1 MAQRKPHKQNNEKN
15 TVSKEY
21 VWRQNVP
28 ASLPEQPQDFEPQ
41 RTQIPEV
48 DYDAEAEYKKKLE
61 ARKRAEESRAQR
73 QVSNS
78 DDRRAE
84 GRQNVS
90 QERRSAQRPA
100 RLKTASSST
109 SARRSKEAGPAEQR
123 MPQRSRTPER
133 RTSGQRPAEAKTPQS
148 RTSSRS
154 SGTVSTRKPSGGT
167 AYRKKQPQNKK
178 RVFSKSFVRGFLIC
192 WGVFVVLIAVAL
204 IVLSSS
210 LKRFEANLPENVMNQ
225 ILEQIENADLSG
237 LHLVLEDGRTLSD
250 PSLVADEGTIASYL
264 QKKNGEE
271 ALRYVKI
278 NSESNDTTNVYSI
291 RSGDDRLLK
300 VQLERDSENNQEA
313 AWEETETQITA
324 EDLAVKKL
332 TAQIPSACSLS
343 VNGKAI
349 DKSYVSEAGS
359 QIHILENLMNLGIIG
374 AQPTVDT
381 YTIEGIFDSPEVV
394 MTNESGAQIPCSLIH
409 DIYSAGFE
417 ADEDFAQ
424 EQTERVLS
432 FFDPYARYFS
442 GDAGAGVLST
452 IMLDGSPAYNS
463 AAAADVSWMQAHD
476 GITLSEESVKNIRR
490 YSDDC
495 YSCEIHFKEDINQ
508 GGQSVRTWD
517 TNMTWILVNDGG
529 YYIADLITKT
539 GEDE

>member
-1 MAQRKPHKQNNEKN
+1 M
-15 TVSKEY
+15 
-21 VWRQNVP
+21 
-28 ASLPEQPQDFEPQ
+28 
-41 RTQIPEV
+41 
-48 DYDAEAEYKKKLE
+48 
-61 ARKRAEESRAQR
+61 
-73 QVSNS
+73 
-78 DDRRAE
+78 
-84 GRQNVS
+84 
-90 QERRSAQRPA
+90 
-100 RLKTASSST
+100 
-109 SARRSKEAGPAEQR
+109 
-123 MPQRSRTPER
+123 
-133 RTSGQRPAEAKTPQS
+133 
-148 RTSSRS
+148 
-154 SGTVSTRKPSGGT
+154 
-167 AYRKKQPQNKK
+167 
-178 RVFSKSFVRGFLIC
+178 
-192 WGVFVVLIAVAL
+192 LIAVAL